1 MTVSVHFHFSVATF
15 DCLVI
20 CPLDAKFIKPI
31 LNVIMR
37 LPRTQNSLGRT
48 NHGHTHKHKHTHRC
62 LEARSGK
69 CLSECR
75 DRVLQQLGFFQSG
88 EKLENIFSG
97 CFSRQAGASLR
108 EEGEEEER
116 IPRQI
121 LKRRELP
128 ASAAV
133 CRSFGATSRE
143 LSKRLTD

>member
-1 MTVSVHFHFSVATF
+1 MDT
-15 DCLVI
+15 
-20 CPLDAKFIKPI
+20 
-31 LNVIMR
+31 
-37 LPRTQNSLGRT
+37 RTS
-48 NHGHTHKHKHTHRC
+48 
-62 LEARSGK
+62 LEAQSGK
-69 CLSECR
+69 CLSECT

-88 EKLENIFSG
+88 EKLENIFSC
-97 CFSRQAGASLR
+97 CFSREAGASLR
-108 EEGEEEER
+108 EGEEEER

>member
-1 MTVSVHFHFSVATF
+1 MDIHT
-15 DCLVI
+15 
-20 CPLDAKFIKPI
+20 
-31 LNVIMR
+31 
-37 LPRTQNSLGRT
+37 RTRT
-48 NHGHTHKHKHTHRC
+48 C

-69 CLSECR
+69 CLSECT

-88 EKLENIFSG
+88 EKLENIF
-97 CFSRQAGASLR
+97 REAGASLR

>member
-1 MTVSVHFHFSVATF
+1 MTVRVHFHFSVATF

-20 CPLDAKFIKPI
+20 CLFDAKFIKPI

-48 NHGHTHKHKHTHRC
+48 NHGHTHTHTRTS

-69 CLSECR
+69 CLSECT
-75 DRVLQQLGFFQSG
+75 DSVLQQLGFFQSG
-88 EKLENIFSG
+88 EKLENIFRES
-97 CFSRQAGASLR
+97 GASLR